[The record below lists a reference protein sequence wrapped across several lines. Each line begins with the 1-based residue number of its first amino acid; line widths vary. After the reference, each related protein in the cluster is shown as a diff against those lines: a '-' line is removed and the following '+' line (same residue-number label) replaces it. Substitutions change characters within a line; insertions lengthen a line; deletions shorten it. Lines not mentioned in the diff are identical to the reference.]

1 MKLKNTKGFTLI
13 ELIIVL
19 VIIGIL
25 AAVAMPKFANIQRT
39 AQINSIK
46 GTVGNVRSALVI
58 KKGEWLTEPGQ
69 HYSGSNFWPTLADLQ
84 LSASQATIGTTVTYD
99 GIAYT
104 RCPLDTVMPDN
115 PFAGSNGT
123 IVTNAPDNTVVA
135 VNAAAAQARTVNV
148 GSGAGWNY
156 YEAEGVFYANSNT
169 TFPDGYNVA
178 ENNF

>member
-1 MKLKNTKGFTLI
+1 MKNKKGFTLI

-39 AQINSIK
+39 AQINAIK

-69 HYSGSNFWPTLADLQ
+69 HYSGSNFWPSLADLQ

-99 GIAYT
+99 RMIYT
-104 RCPLDTVMPDN
+104 RCPLDTPMPEN
-115 PFAGSNGT
+115 PFASSNGNIHT
-123 IVTNAPDNTVVA
+123 DAASNVIV
-135 VNAAAAQARTVNV
+135 AASLAQANARTVI
-148 GSGAGWNY
+148 GGGAGWAY
-156 YEAEGVFYANSNT
+156 YAAEGVFYANSNT
-169 TFPDGYNVA
+169 TFPDG
-178 ENNF
+178 